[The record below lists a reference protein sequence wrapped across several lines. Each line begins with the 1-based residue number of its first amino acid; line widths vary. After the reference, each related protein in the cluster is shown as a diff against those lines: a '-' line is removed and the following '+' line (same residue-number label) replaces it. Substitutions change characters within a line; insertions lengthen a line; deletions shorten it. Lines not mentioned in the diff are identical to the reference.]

1 MRISDWSSDVCSSD
15 LMEKELPG
23 VEVVAANSNAEAA
36 RLVAEEGDS
45 VSAAVAPA
53 LAAKIYGLDVLATDI
68 EDHAENQTRF
78 VLVGR
83 GPLPPPTRH
92 DKTTIVVFQ
101 RTDRADSLPAIL
113 QEFAARA
120 INTTKLAS
128 LPTKKAHGDYCSIID
143 TDGTTPHT
151 LKN

>member
-83 GPLPPPTRH
+83 GPLPPPTGP
-92 DKTTIVVFQ
+92 DKPTIVVFQ
-101 RTDRADSLPAIL
+101 RPDRAGSMLAIL
-113 QEFAARA
+113 Q
-120 INTTKLAS
+120 IGTAS
-128 LPTKKAHGDYCSIID
+128 CRERVCQDV
-143 TDGTTPHT
+143 
-151 LKN
+151 